1 VSRHAGVGGE
11 FGVSGPLERP
21 GPLTMPGYR
30 PRLAE
35 SDIARALDRVGAVL
49 IDGARACGKTW
60 TARRFARSE
69 ARLDDRGTMLLAE
82 TAPEA
87 VLAGGVPRL
96 LDEWQHAP
104 TLWNSV
110 RRECDDRARPG
121 QFILTGS
128 AKPADDITRHS
139 GMGRIAR
146 VRMRPM
152 SLFESGHSGGEVSLG
167 ALFDGRTAAALPRSD
182 ATLTDVAAYICAGGW
197 PANLGAPAA
206 DAGRTIGDYV
216 NEAARV
222 EVSGAV
228 GVRHQPEALL
238 RLMRS
243 VARNVS
249 TEANVTRLAAD
260 TGGQTPLARGTATA
274 YLRALERIFV
284 VETQP
289 AWSVQMRSRATLR
302 KTPKIH
308 FVDPSL
314 AASALRATPR
324 RLLTDPETLGL
335 LFESLVVRD
344 LRVYSQAETGSVYHY
359 RDNVGLEAGA
369 IVERNDGAWLA
380 VEVKLSPSPQSV
392 DTAAASLL
400 RLRDKVAQRRADD
413 LAALL
418 VVTSTGAAYRRPDGV
433 QVAPI
438 TALGP

>member
-1 VSRHAGVGGE
+1 MDDQP
-11 FGVSGPLERP
+11 GVSESLKRS
-21 GPLTMPGYR
+21 GPLTMTGYR
-30 PRLAE
+30 PRLVERDVAG
-35 SDIARALDRVGAVL
+35 ALGRVGAVL

-69 ARLDDRGTMLLAE
+69 ARLDDPATRLLADA
-82 TAPEA
+82 APEA
-87 VLAGGVPRL
+87 VLAGAVPRL
-96 LDEWQHAP
+96 LDEWQQAP
-104 TLWNSV
+104 TLWNRV
-110 RRECDDRARPG
+110 RRECDDRAERG

-128 AKPADDITRHS
+128 ATPADDITRHS
-139 GMGRIAR
+139 GMGRIGR

-152 SLFESGHSGGEVSLG
+152 SLFESGHSGGEISIR
-167 ALFDGRTAAALPRSD
+167 ALFAGEAAAAMPRAD
-182 ATLTDVAAYICAGGW
+182 ATLTDVASFVCAGGW
-197 PANLGAPAA
+197 PANLGASAA

-222 EVSGAV
+222 EVSEAV

-243 VARNVS
+243 VARNVA
-249 TEANVTRLAAD
+249 TEVKITRLAAD
-260 TGGQTPLARGTATA
+260 TDGDMPPARSTATA

-284 VETQP
+284 VEPQP
-289 AWSVQMRSRATLR
+289 AWSVELRSRATLR
-302 KTPKIH
+302 KAPKIH

-314 AASALRATPR
+314 AASSLRATPR
-324 RLLTDPETLGL
+324 RLLADPETLGL
-335 LFESLVVRD
+335 LFASLVVRD
-344 LRVYSQAETGSVYHY
+344 LRIYSQAETGSVYHY
-359 RDNVGLEAGA
+359 RDNVGLEADA

-392 DTAAASLL
+392 DAAAASLL
-400 RLRDKVAQRRADD
+400 RLRDKVARRRTDD

-418 VVTSTGAAYRRPDGV
+418 VVTPTGAAYRRRDGV

>member
-1 VSRHAGVGGE
+1 MDAQPEVSD
-11 FGVSGPLERP
+11 PLERS
-21 GPLTMPGYR
+21 GRLTMPGYR
-30 PRLAE
+30 PRLVE
-35 SDIARALDRVGAVL
+35 SDIAGALGRVGAVL

-69 ARLDDRGTMLLAE
+69 ARLDDRATMLLAE
-82 TAPEA
+82 AAPEA
-87 VLAGGVPRL
+87 VLAGAVPRL

-104 TLWNSV
+104 TLWNRV
-110 RRECDDRARPG
+110 RRECDDRAKPG

-128 AKPADDITRHS
+128 AMPTDDITRHS
-139 GMGRIAR
+139 GMGRIGR

-152 SLFESGHSGGEVSLG
+152 SLFESGHSSGEVSLR
-167 ALFDGRTAAALPRSD
+167 ALFDGEAPAAMPRTDLGLS
-182 ATLTDVAAYICAGGW
+182 DVASFVCAGGW
-197 PANLGAPAA
+197 PANLGASAG

-222 EVSGAV
+222 EVSEAV
-228 GVRHQPEALL
+228 GVHHQPEALL

-243 VARNVS
+243 VARNVA
-249 TEANVTRLAAD
+249 TEAKVTRLAAD
-260 TGGQTPLARGTATA
+260 AGGDSPLARGTATA

-289 AWSVQMRSRATLR
+289 AWSVEMRSRATLR

-314 AASALRATPR
+314 AASSLRATPR
-324 RLLTDPETLGL
+324 RLLADPETLGL

-344 LRVYSQAETGSVYHY
+344 LRIYSQAETGSVYHY
-359 RDNVGLEAGA
+359 RDNVGLEADA

-392 DTAAASLL
+392 DTAAATLL
-400 RLRDKVAQRRADD
+400 RLRDKVARRRADD

-418 VVTSTGAAYRRPDGV
+418 VVTSTGAAYRRKDGV

>member
-1 VSRHAGVGGE
+1 MSQEASLGGE
-11 FGVSGPLERP
+11 PAVGGPLERA
-21 GPLTMPGYR
+21 GPLTMSGYR
-30 PRLAE
+30 PRLVE
-35 SDIARALDRVGAVL
+35 SDIANALNRVGAVL

-60 TARRFARSE
+60 TGRRFARSE
-69 ARLDDRGTMLLAE
+69 ARLDDPATTLLAE
-82 TAPEA
+82 AAPEA

-104 TLWNSV
+104 TLWNRV

-128 AKPADDITRHS
+128 ATPADDITRHS
-139 GMGRIAR
+139 GMGRVAR

-152 SLFESGHSGGEVSLG
+152 SLLESGHSGGEVSIG
-167 ALFDGRTAAALPRSD
+167 ALFDRQAAAALPRSD
-182 ATLTDVAAYICAGGW
+182 LTLSDVVSCICAGGW
-197 PANLGAPAA
+197 PANLGASEA
-206 DAGRTIGDYV
+206 DAGRTIADYV

-222 EVSGAV
+222 EVADAV
-228 GVRHQPEALL
+228 GVRHKPEALL

-243 VARNVS
+243 VARSVS
-249 TEANVTRLAAD
+249 TEANVTGLAAD
-260 TGGQTPLARGTATA
+260 AGGQTPLARTTATA
-274 YLRALERIFV
+274 YLRALERILV
-284 VETQP
+284 VEAQP

-314 AASALRATPR
+314 AASVLRATPR
-324 RLLTDPETLGL
+324 QLLADPETLGL

-359 RDNVGLEAGA
+359 RDNVGLEADA

-380 VEVKLSPSPQSV
+380 VEAKLSPSPKSV

-413 LAALL
+413 LTALL
-418 VVTSTGAAYRRPDGV
+418 VVTSTGAAYRRKDGV

>member
-1 VSRHAGVGGE
+1 M
-11 FGVSGPLERP
+11 
-21 GPLTMPGYR
+21 TGYR
-30 PRLAE
+30 PRLVEREVA
-35 SDIARALDRVGAVL
+35 DALRRVGAVL

-69 ARLDDRGTMLLAE
+69 ARLDDPATMLLAE
-82 TAPEA
+82 AAPEA
-87 VLAGGVPRL
+87 VLAGAVPRL

-104 TLWNSV
+104 TLWNRV
-110 RRECDDRARPG
+110 RRECDDRDERG

-128 AKPADDITRHS
+128 AKPTDDITRHS
-139 GMGRIAR
+139 GMGRIGR

-152 SLFESGHSGGEVSLG
+152 SLFESGHSGGEVSIR
-167 ALFDGRTAAALPRSD
+167 ALFEGEAAASMPPDS
-182 ATLTDVAAYICAGGW
+182 TLTDVASFVCAGGW
-197 PANLGAPAA
+197 PANLGASAT

-222 EVSGAV
+222 EVSEAV

-243 VARNVS
+243 VARNVA
-249 TEANVTRLAAD
+249 TEAKVARLAAD
-260 TGGQTPLARGTATA
+260 TGGGTPPARGTATA

-289 AWSVQMRSRATLR
+289 AWSVELRSRATLR
-302 KTPKIH
+302 KTPKVH

-314 AASALRATPR
+314 AASSLRATPR
-324 RLLTDPETLGL
+324 RLMADPETLGL

-344 LRVYSQAETGSVYHY
+344 LRIYSQAETGSVYHY
-359 RDNVGLEAGA
+359 RDNVGLEADA

-380 VEVKLSPSPQSV
+380 VEVKLSPSPRSV
-392 DTAAASLL
+392 DGAAASLL
-400 RLRDKVAQRRADD
+400 RLRDKVARRRADD

-418 VVTSTGAAYRRPDGV
+418 VVTSTGAAYRRKDGV

>member
-1 VSRHAGVGGE
+1 
-11 FGVSGPLERP
+11 
-21 GPLTMPGYR
+21 MPGYR
-30 PRLAE
+30 PRLVERDVA
-35 SDIARALDRVGAVL
+35 SALSRIGAVL

-69 ARLDDRGTMLLAE
+69 ARVDDPATMLLAE
-82 TAPEA
+82 SAPGA
-87 VLAGGVPRL
+87 VLAGGAPRL

-104 TLWNSV
+104 TLWNRV
-110 RRECDDRARPG
+110 RRECDDRGRPG

-128 AKPADDITRHS
+128 ATPADDITRHS

-152 SLFESGHSGGEVSLG
+152 SLFESGHSGGEVSIG
-167 ALFDGRTAAALPRSD
+167 ALLDGEDAAALPRD
-182 ATLTDVAAYICAGGW
+182 ATLTDVVSCICAGGW
-197 PANLGAPAA
+197 PANLGASAA
-206 DAGRTIGDYV
+206 AAGGTIGDYI

-222 EVSGAV
+222 EVADAS

-249 TEANVTRLAAD
+249 TEANVSGLAAD
-260 TGGQTPLARGTATA
+260 AGGQTPLARGTATA

-284 VETQP
+284 VEPQP

-324 RLLTDPETLGL
+324 RLLADPATLGV

-344 LRVYSQAETGSVYHY
+344 LRVYGQAHVASVYHY
-359 RDNVGLEAGA
+359 RDNVGLEADA
-369 IVERNDGAWLA
+369 IVERDDGAWLA
-380 VEVKLSPSPQSV
+380 VEVKLSPSPKSV

-400 RLRDKVAQRRADD
+400 RLRDKVAPRRTAD

-418 VVTSTGAAYRRPDGV
+418 VVTSAGAAYRRKDGV
-433 QVAPI
+433 QVAPV
-438 TALGP
+438 TTLGP